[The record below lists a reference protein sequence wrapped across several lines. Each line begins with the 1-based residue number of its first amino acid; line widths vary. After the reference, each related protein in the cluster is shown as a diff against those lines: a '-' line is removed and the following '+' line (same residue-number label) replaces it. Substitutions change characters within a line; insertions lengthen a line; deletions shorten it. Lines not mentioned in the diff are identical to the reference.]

1 MFILTQSTTRYIN
14 PLLLKYRIRLTP
26 SERGKRKVDINVS
39 SKKNIEF
46 EVPI

>member
-1 MFILTQSTTRYIN
+1 MFTFTLMTRFIT
-14 PLLLKYRIRLTP
+14 PLLLKYRIRVTH
-26 SERGKRKVDINVS
+26 SGRRKWRVDINVL